1 MISPETLRRFP
12 LFARQDADMLKQIA
26 MLADEISADPG
37 HPLFFEGEVA
47 KKLFLISEG
56 AVVLTIN
63 MGEKGEQN
71 LKELEPLSVGE
82 VVGWSAIIKPH
93 IYKMGAKVDR
103 ESRLITFD
111 GEGLRDLFDKNPVFG
126 YYFMQKI
133 AEVVGERLISKCVQL
148 MSLVV

>member
-1 MISPETLRRFP
+1 MISPETLRRFH
-12 LFARQDADMLKQIA
+12 LFAGQDTEMLKQIA
-26 MLADEISADPG
+26 MLADEISAKPG

-56 AVVLTIN
+56 AVTLTIN

-82 VVGWSAIIKPH
+82 VVGWSSIIKPH

-103 ESRLITFD
+103 DSRLITFD
-111 GEGLRDLFDKNPVFG
+111 GEGLRKLFDENPVFG